1 MKIGT
6 IRGIDIKLHFST
18 LAIIALVGFYAGYFY
33 LDLVPTASILELIV
47 VGFFNGIIILFS
59 ILLHELMHSLAAKS
73 YGINVPEIELYIF
86 GGVSKIESE
95 PPNAKSEAIIAGVGP
110 LSSLLLGLSFFIAS
124 LFGDALPS
132 MLTVSFL
139 YSGIT
144 NMGLA
149 LFNLIPAFPM
159 DGGKVLRAFIW
170 SRKNDFLRAT
180 MISSRIGRVFGYG
193 FIFFGLY
200 QVFFFGLI
208 NGIWLILI
216 GSFLNNSARRSYI
229 ETLND
234 YRLSRIHV
242 KAMLNPGKLTIPHD
256 MIISDAIREYFI
268 PHDKP
273 YFPVTID
280 GEIIGIIHI
289 DDIKKLSVEERAF
302 KTIGKLTRSISN
314 FPTITGD
321 KTGMDVVKAMRTMGD
336 YPHLV
341 VVREGDD
348 EHILGFIG
356 RKELISSLRFW
367 RMHEQVA

>member
-6 IRGIDIKLHFST
+6 IRGINIKLHFST
-18 LAIIALVGFYAGYFY
+18 LLIVGLVGFYAGYFY
-33 LDLVPTASILELIV
+33 LDLVPAASVLELIG
-47 VGFFNGIIILFS
+47 VGIFNGFIILFC
-59 ILLHELMHSLAAKS
+59 ILVHELMHSLVAKR
-73 YGINVPEIELYIF
+73 YGINVPEIKLYIF

-95 PPNAKSEAIIAGVGP
+95 PTTAKSEAIISGVGP
-110 LSSLLLGLSFFIAS
+110 LSSLLLGLGFLIVSFS
-124 LFGDALPS
+124 GSVLPS

-144 NMGLA
+144 NLGLA

-159 DGGKVLRAFIW
+159 DGGRILRAFIW

-180 MISSRIGRVFGYG
+180 MIASRIGRVFGYG

-200 QVFFFGLI
+200 QVFFFGLV
-208 NGIWLILI
+208 NGIWLIMI

-234 YRLSRIHV
+234 FRLSRIHV
-242 KAMLNPGKLTIPHD
+242 KEMLNPGKLTIPHD

-268 PHDKP
+268 PHNKP
-273 YFPVTID
+273 YFPVVRN
-280 GEIIGIIHI
+280 GEIIGIVHI

-302 KTIGKLTRSISN
+302 KTIGELTRSISY

-321 KTGMDVVKAMRTMGD
+321 KTGMDVVKAMRAMGN

-341 VVREGDD
+341 VVRDD
-348 EHILGFIG
+348 DAEHILGFIG
-356 RKELISSLRFW
+356 RKELITSLRFW
-367 RMHEQVA
+367 RSMNA